1 MGKHT
6 SAMKLI
12 REMEHVRYE
21 YCNVC
26 SYRKIKHTYTTK
38 YTTNVHSHITYTHA
52 CLKRQTRKQ
61 LHDVHRSPNSLNIVF
76 SDDLFD
82 SGAAFS
88 PGGRRSSVGSSLNTP
103 IRPFV
108 KPLKV
113 LGAPT
118 VTSSCSAFTPIVNE
132 NPVYRQ
138 ISICVEK
145 QIFRNIT

>member
-1 MGKHT
+1 MGTHRRT
-6 SAMKLI
+6 MKLI
-12 REMEHVRYE
+12 PELGYFRFE

-26 SYRKIKHTYTTK
+26 LCRKVKHTYNKNTTQ
-38 YTTNVHSHITYTHA
+38 TCTHA
-52 CLKRQTRKQ
+52 RLNMHIRKQ

-82 SGAAFS
+82 SGTAFS
-88 PGGRRSSVGSSLNTP
+88 PGGRRSSVGSPLNTP

-108 KPLKV
+108 LPLKV

-132 NPVYRQ
+132 NPVCYNTYH
-138 ISICVEK
+138 
-145 QIFRNIT
+145 IFRKVTWNS